1 MSFSRWQ
8 IQPEELMT
16 MTPIVP
22 VIVIEDIKDAVPLAT
37 ALVEAGVSLLE
48 VTLRSAAAIP
58 AIKLLRKEL
67 PRAVVGAGTVTTPE
81 ELEAVEAAGAQFAIS
96 PGITENL
103 LAAGARGTMPLIPGI
118 ATISELMLAKS
129 YGYTHL
135 KFFPAEAAGGTAMLK
150 SIAGPFPQI
159 KFCPTGGIHQGNFQ
173 EYLKLPNVMCVG
185 GSWILPKEAIQAK
198 DWQAVKDIAVASVRS
213 T

>member
-150 SIAGPFPQI
+150 SIAGSFSTNQV
-159 KFCPTGGIHQGNFQ
+159 
-173 EYLKLPNVMCVG
+173 LPYG
-185 GSWILPKEAIQAK
+185 WYSP
-198 DWQAVKDIAVASVRS
+198 R
-213 T
+213 